1 MFYFD
6 FYNYFNPFLYA
17 RLVPITSLY
26 WEDDALSF
34 DSLNSSHV
42 ITRKW
47 YNRKVLN
54 ILKLDKHR

>member
-42 ITRKW
+42 ITRNDTIEKF
-47 YNRKVLN
+47 
-54 ILKLDKHR
+54 